1 MEKSELEKSII
12 SLLLLILV
20 YFIFMLFLCGFDIK
34 ETLSHCLLSMIM
46 GTILYKIFGFIFGF
60 ISGIFELGVG
70 AVVLTKQTYDQKREE
85 EKRALQAKIDE
96 MVRQDQI
103 KREKIINSYEYKQQ
117 QQREKRIED
126 ARRDVRRLTE
136 ELANIPAYHND
147 RRVEHEKILKEAVDR
162 LETLE
167 RAEKAFK
174 HIDLP

>member
-20 YFIFMLFLCGFDIK
+20 YFIFMLFLCGFDIE

-136 ELANIPAYHND
+136 ELANIRHFDERTMY
-147 RRVEHEKILKEAVDR
+147 EKKLKEAVDR